1 MKARGG
7 KTAKRAFKG
16 EKKEGPERKNGGAG
30 LQGRK
35 KEGPERKNGGAGLQV
50 QKKRRLMEERQWNGP
65 SKKIT
70 GLNERTKIRPERKK
84 MANGA

>member
-1 MKARGG
+1 MAE
-7 KTAKRAFKG
+7 RAFKG
-16 EKKEGPERKNGGAG
+16 EKKEGPERKNGGS
-30 LQGRK
+30 
-35 KEGPERKNGGAGLQV
+35 GLQV